1 MQHKSRATETRG
13 AFSVATTENIEAYI
27 SICRYFPLCLADKGE
42 LGEIW
47 GREGSD
53 VGTGRSNTSNR
64 SLLQKGRQI
73 IFVDLRKN
81 IQD

>member
-1 MQHKSRATETRG
+1 LQV
-13 AFSVATTENIEAYI
+13 FS
-27 SICRYFPLCLADKGE
+27 SLADKGE

-47 GREGSD
+47 GREGSN
-53 VGTGRSNTSNR
+53 VGTGHSNTSNR
-64 SLLQKGRQI
+64 KLLQKGHQT